1 MKKLLF
7 ACASLLVMAACTQK
21 PATTGYTISGTAEGT
36 EDGDTVFLCE
46 MQGFFSMVPLDTAI
60 IQDGKF
66 EFKGE
71 TEGASLRFLLPI
83 HKGEPTTFAQ
93 IILENAEIKAQLVK
107 GEGESKIE
115 GGPNAKLYAEYTEGE
130 KVFNKQMEEPWRAS
144 MDSTLTEEER
154 NAAKATV
161 DSLQQLLTDYHKK
174 FITDHVP
181 SALSDMLLAYNIQN
195 YTDEELEELLKLFGE
210 KQPDYPVYKSIMAER
225 EATAATAIGHEYTD
239 FEMPSADGKAMKISD
254 FVGKSPLVLVDF
266 WASWCGPCRAEMPHV
281 LKAYEQ
287 YHQQGFEIV
296 GVSLDNNKDAW
307 LKAIDQLKLP
317 WPQMSD
323 LKGWESEGAKKYNV
337 RSIPANVLLDKDG
350 KIVAKDLRGEEL
362 AERVGQL
369 LQ

>member
-1 MKKLLF
+1 
-7 ACASLLVMAACTQK
+7 
-21 PATTGYTISGTAEGT
+21 
-36 EDGDTVFLCE
+36 
-46 MQGFFSMVPLDTAI
+46 
-60 IQDGKF
+60 
-66 EFKGE
+66 
-71 TEGASLRFLLPI
+71 
-83 HKGEPTTFAQ
+83 
-93 IILENAEIKAQLVK
+93 
-107 GEGESKIE
+107 
-115 GGPNAKLYAEYTEGE
+115 
-130 KVFNKQMEEPWRAS
+130 
-144 MDSTLTEEER
+144 
-154 NAAKATV
+154 
-161 DSLQQLLTDYHKK
+161 
-174 FITDHVP
+174 
-181 SALSDMLLAYNIQN
+181 
-195 YTDEELEELLKLFGE
+195 
-210 KQPDYPVYKSIMAER
+210 
-225 EATAATAIGHEYTD
+225 
-239 FEMPSADGKAMKISD
+239 MKISD

>member
-1 MKKLLF
+1 
-7 ACASLLVMAACTQK
+7 MAACTQK

-130 KVFNKQMEEPWRAS
+130 KVFNEQMEKPWRAS

-161 DSLQQLLTDYHKK
+161 DSLQQLL
-174 FITDHVP
+174 
-181 SALSDMLLAYNIQN
+181 
-195 YTDEELEELLKLFGE
+195 
-210 KQPDYPVYKSIMAER
+210 
-225 EATAATAIGHEYTD
+225 
-239 FEMPSADGKAMKISD
+239 
-254 FVGKSPLVLVDF
+254 
-266 WASWCGPCRAEMPHV
+266 
-281 LKAYEQ
+281 
-287 YHQQGFEIV
+287 
-296 GVSLDNNKDAW
+296 NNK
-307 LKAIDQLKLP
+307 
-317 WPQMSD
+317 
-323 LKGWESEGAKKYNV
+323 
-337 RSIPANVLLDKDG
+337 
-350 KIVAKDLRGEEL
+350 
-362 AERVGQL
+362 
-369 LQ
+369 